1 METAT
6 DPPVI
11 DTHAA
16 TAAESP
22 QTRFAA
28 LLDQHRGI
36 VLKIAHGYCRDPE
49 DRRDLVQDISA
60 QAWRAFPA
68 FDPSR
73 SRFSTWLYRIALNVA
88 ISQVRSATLRQ
99 RHHASLDDEA
109 IAALPDPAARDPHA
123 AHAVAGIRA
132 LYAVIDRL
140 DPLNRALMLLYLDER
155 SQREIAEILGV
166 SESNVATKLHRLR
179 QRIRDQLVSSTSP
192 AATRTP

>member
-1 METAT
+1 MDTAT

-11 DTHAA
+11 AIDTA
-16 TAAESP
+16 TAAASP
-22 QTRFAA
+22 QARFAA
-28 LLDQHRGI
+28 LIEQHRGI
-36 VLKIAHGYCRDPE
+36 VLKVVHGYCRDPE

-88 ISQVRSATLRQ
+88 ISQVRSTRLRQ
-99 RHHASLDDEA
+99 RHHASLDEEA
-109 IAALPDPAARDPHA
+109 IAALPDPASRDPHEA
-123 AHAVAGIRA
+123 DAGIHA

-155 SQREIAEILGV
+155 SARDIAEILGI
-166 SESNVATKLHRLR
+166 SESNVATKIGRLK
-179 QRIRDQLVSSTSP
+179 QRIRNDL
-192 AATRTP
+192 A